1 MTTETTLSRTE
12 RGFLAEILFL
22 IVLLVGIDLI
32 NDSREG
38 VTWPHLS
45 LEMVVAIFAALGL
58 ALILKSSFRKS
69 RELTVTRAMVVE
81 REKEAAR
88 WRSESQKF
96 IQGLSSAI
104 DTQLVRWSLSP
115 AEKEVALLLLKG
127 LSVKEI
133 ADIRSTTEKTVRAQS
148 VAIYSKSN
156 LAGRSE
162 LAASFFG
169 GYPPT
174 SKAWLRLIRA
184 DLKDESLCRV

>member
-1 MTTETTLSRTE
+1 MKKTVITTETTLSRTE
-12 RGFLAEILFL
+12 RGFLAAILFL

-45 LEMVVAIFAALGL
+45 LELVVATFAALGL
-58 ALILKSSFRKS
+58 ALVLKSSFHKS
-69 RELTVTRAMVVE
+69 HELTVTRTRVVE

-88 WRSESQKF
+88 WKGETQKF

-104 DTQLVRWSLSP
+104 DAQLARWSLSP

-162 LAASFFG
+162 LAAFFLEDLLL
-169 GYPPT
+169 PT
-174 SKAWLRLIRA
+174 KPRSERSEQA
-184 DLKDESLCRV
+184 